1 MSRDNTTY
9 VQVFFVFFCSLF
21 KTNEKTHKKKYF
33 FKIVSSSS
41 QKKRKKKKEKIDFF
55 KATQTKNASA
65 QKREEKD
72 FRARFVF
79 LYHHTTFANST
90 GERASHRRR
99 ERGLNRAKTRS
110 THAVWRRRERFRGRK
125 IITSVFSAFRRD
137 DDISVQSK
145 ALIITEIENDLKN
158 GVETNHER
166 ACGAWCCYYFRAGK
180 TSFVFF
186 LASES
191 SRTGR
196 VASRARGLGFRVV
209 FDEFFS
215 FRHFFLFSLERVV
228 FFVVSFYASSR
239 RARKLWRRRRRR
251 RRRSKNG
258 RTQQTMWKNDFDEMT
273 FRFCC
278 TRFRSP

>member
-1 MSRDNTTY
+1 MTFLKRR
-9 VQVFFVFFCSLF
+9 
-21 KTNEKTHKKKYF
+21 HKRTPLCTKK
-33 FKIVSSSS
+33 
-41 QKKRKKKKEKIDFF
+41 
-55 KATQTKNASA
+55 
-65 QKREEKD
+65 
-72 FRARFVF
+72 
-79 LYHHTTFANST
+79 
-90 GERASHRRR
+90 RRR
-99 ERGLNRAKTRS
+99 ERLSRAQIRVPLPPHHFCELDGRARIASSKGERFEPRENAEHTRRLEETREVS
-110 THAVWRRRERFRGRK
+110 RPKNHQSHPSSRHSKRRRRHHQCAIESTYNNRNRK
-125 IITSVFSAFRRD
+125 R
-137 DDISVQSK
+137 
-145 ALIITEIENDLKN
+145 LLKN

>member
-1 MSRDNTTY
+1 MTFLKRHKRTP
-9 VQVFFVFFCSLF
+9 L
-21 KTNEKTHKKKYF
+21 HKKK
-33 FKIVSSSS
+33 
-41 QKKRKKKKEKIDFF
+41 R
-55 KATQTKNASA
+55 
-65 QKREEKD
+65 REKD

-125 IITSVFSAFRRD
+125 IITTFVFSAFRRD
-137 DDISVQSK
+137 DDINQC
-145 ALIITEIENDLKN
+145 AIESTYNNRNRKRLKKWRRN
-158 GVETNHER
+158 ESR
-166 ACGAWCCYYFRAGK
+166 KSLWCVVLLLFSRGEN
-180 TSFVFF
+180 VVRFF
-186 LASES
+186 PASES

-228 FFVVSFYASSR
+228 FVVSFYASSR

>member
-1 MSRDNTTY
+1 M
-9 VQVFFVFFCSLF
+9 
-21 KTNEKTHKKKYF
+21 
-33 FKIVSSSS
+33 
-41 QKKRKKKKEKIDFF
+41 
-55 KATQTKNASA
+55 
-65 QKREEKD
+65 
-72 FRARFVF
+72 F
-79 LYHHTTFANST
+79 LYYHTHTFANST

-125 IITSVFSAFRRD
+125 IITTFVFSAFRRD
-137 DDISVQSK
+137 DDINQC
-145 ALIITEIENDLKN
+145 AIESTYNNRNRKRLKKWRRN
-158 GVETNHER
+158 ESRKSLWCVVLLLFSRGENVVRFFSGVGVV
-166 ACGAWCCYYFRAGK
+166 ADG
-180 TSFVFF
+180 
-186 LASES
+186 
-191 SRTGR
+191 SRR
-196 VASRARGLGFRVV
+196 VARARSRFRKVV